1 MKTKKIPIRS
11 CLGCGEPKEKKEL
24 IRVVR
29 SPEGELSIDL
39 TGKKSGRGAYI
50 CKSAECFKKAK
61 KARRFEKSFQMAIPE
76 EIYAR
81 LEAELEAGEA

>member
-1 MKTKKIPIRS
+1 MQKKIPMRQ
-11 CLGCGEPKEKKEL
+11 CLGCGEPKEKRDL

-50 CKSAECFKKAK
+50 CRDVECFRKAK
-61 KARRFEKSFQMAIPE
+61 KARRLEKSFEMAIPE
-76 EIYAR
+76 DIYIK
-81 LEAELEAGEA
+81 LEAELESGAK

>member
-1 MKTKKIPIRS
+1 MKQKKIPMRQ
-11 CLGCGEPKEKKEL
+11 CLGCGEPKEKRDL

-50 CKSAECFKKAK
+50 CRNVECFRKAK
-61 KARRFEKSFQMAIPE
+61 KARRLEKSFEMAIPE
-76 EIYAR
+76 EIYIK
-81 LEAELEAGEA
+81 LEAELESGVE